1 MKAGPFL
8 RQISLIFAAAFGLL
22 GEPAFAQGPMGPGG
36 GAMAPQP
43 RVAPPPPPAAPPP
56 VMAPAAP
63 VMQPGSPAS
72 IAPRSAPAPAGST
85 TKSTDGTAATSQD
98 RPTAPP
104 GGSGFKATDNE
115 SPRPVDRIPT
125 TTGGTPGRAAP
136 VAAPVVPTVDRAMA
150 LTSVSRGLLPAR
162 DVAVV
167 STDGSGGAR
176 TQVRTNDKGQFSFG
190 TLSPGVRD
198 VSFAF
203 ADLKRALPGGG
214 AGKRLP
220 TLTVSL
226 VVPATPGGGTRGNL
240 VMHTYARVDPTKD
253 IRTRITVPKDGSG
266 TVIDWGDGTP
276 PVNTVRDGWPV
287 DVGNG
292 RGPVDTIGKVSF
304 VPKFQKMRMGF
315 IQMDPCIPWWQCE
328 PPPDPDP
335 PPMDD
340 PWTEILPEIDVLPPD
355 DPIIDIV
362 DIFDPPRED
371 PPKDDPPRDDP
382 PKVDPPRIGEKG
394 TFDIGPLP
402 EGVREVRL
410 TLPGGLITDPPK
422 PPVKVALLLP
432 TEPRAAVEAMNAKGR
447 PPRVSEADRL
457 LLVEH
462 IYAPDTT
469 GQSIH
474 VKIAMSKDGRT
485 ALVDWGDGTPVTDV
499 RRDGKP
505 VAAASVDR
513 EAIGRILFVG
523 AKKKQP

>member
-1 MKAGPFL
+1 
-8 RQISLIFAAAFGLL
+8 
-22 GEPAFAQGPMGPGG
+22 
-36 GAMAPQP
+36 
-43 RVAPPPPPAAPPP
+43 
-56 VMAPAAP
+56 
-63 VMQPGSPAS
+63 
-72 IAPRSAPAPAGST
+72 
-85 TKSTDGTAATSQD
+85 
-98 RPTAPP
+98 
-104 GGSGFKATDNE
+104 
-115 SPRPVDRIPT
+115 
-125 TTGGTPGRAAP
+125 
-136 VAAPVVPTVDRAMA
+136 MA

-176 TQVRTNDKGQFSFG
+176 TQVRTNDQGQFSFG

-226 VVPATPGGGTRGNL
+226 VVPAAPGGGTRGNL
-240 VMHTYARVDPTKD
+240 VMHTYSRVDPTKD

-315 IQMDPCIPWWQCE
+315 IQMDPCTPWWQCE
-328 PPPDPDP
+328 PPPDSDP

-355 DPIIDIV
+355 DPIIEIV

-371 PPKDDPPRDDP
+371 PPKEDPPRDDP

-394 TFDIGPLP
+394 TFDLGPLP

-474 VKIAMSKDGRT
+474 VKIAMAKDGST